1 MGGPRRKVEW
11 TKPAHQDLEGILDYT
26 SLDRPLLVPDLLER
40 FRAAADRLS
49 SFSTRGRVIPELRSM
64 GVTTFREVI
73 LHPWRIAY
81 RIEER
86 RVLILAV
93 IDGRRRVGDLLLERL
108 IRGS

>member
-1 MGGPRRKVEW
+1 
-11 TKPAHQDLEGILDYT
+11 
-26 SLDRPLLVPDLLER
+26 
-40 FRAAADRLS
+40 
-49 SFSTRGRVIPELRSM
+49 M

-86 RVLILAV
+86 RILILAV